1 LVIAAIVCKYL
12 LETVFTLKFVV
23 IFAAYLWATTAS
35 VGFLAALVPE
45 KRKLLATY
53 PVGLFYLVMAWMILV
68 Q

>member
-1 LVIAAIVCKYL
+1 LSY
-12 LETVFTLKFVV
+12 
-23 IFAAYLWATTAS
+23 FAAYLWATTAS